1 MGRNNKKE
9 WRKPEVRSLAAGS
22 AENKPNNGSDG
33 GVNPNNHIN
42 S

>member
-1 MGRNNKKE
+1 VSKTIKKE